1 MSAEDTSRD
10 DSTTAIEGPLPAEEL
25 ARHFSQ
31 RTDLTYR
38 RISGLSVS
46 GADVYQSLFTGA
58 LIRDCVFT
66 KVLFNRSDLDGMRAE
81 NSTFVECD
89 FTSCDIRSSIFTRC
103 RFQSCVFDST
113 FIDDCEFQVC
123 ELTDCSFNGASL
135 TACRFQE
142 SSLSA
147 CVISR
152 ATFLHN
158 KLYGSAVSDM
168 VLADCTLLYVILR
181 DCSLTRVSISAESV
195 GAIFG
200 LTREQLSQAEILHL
214 GEKETP
220 PPDADIIMLLSE
232 EYWRRKWFIG
242 HLVLAVNFELT
253 SAVNAFNSYL
263 SVAYRRFSELGFV
276 KGDELEFLGDLLQE
290 LALLDRL
297 PLLTALNVL
306 EWCTALENVIRQ
318 NNRDLPESSAD
329 SLRVL
334 ASRVTLLT
342 NRLLDKLDR
351 ELQALE
357 AGDVGGT
364 LCVRA
369 TFREKPAL
377 SLPEVLNSVGAASTL
392 DVGQNSYLVRSEGGS
407 YVEIVFTTLGAVIAL
422 QVFLYLLNGCVIQ
435 LTELKHRFKVLARK
449 NAPKTY
455 TDIAISPTQQ
465 ASPLILTVLNAVV
478 GHVKGLPLLKDPSLS
493 GYITTNIKSLE
504 EVECEGAPDD
514 TRHD

>member
-1 MSAEDTSRD
+1 
-10 DSTTAIEGPLPAEEL
+10 
-25 ARHFSQ
+25 
-31 RTDLTYR
+31 
-38 RISGLSVS
+38 
-46 GADVYQSLFTGA
+46 
-58 LIRDCVFT
+58 
-66 KVLFNRSDLDGMRAE
+66 
-81 NSTFVECD
+81 
-89 FTSCDIRSSIFTRC
+89 
-103 RFQSCVFDST
+103 
-113 FIDDCEFQVC
+113 
-123 ELTDCSFNGASL
+123 
-135 TACRFQE
+135 
-142 SSLSA
+142 
-147 CVISR
+147 
-152 ATFLHN
+152 
-158 KLYGSAVSDM
+158 M

-181 DCSLTRVSISAESV
+181 DSSLTRVSISAESV

-200 LTREQLSQAEILHL
+200 LTREQLSQAKILHL

-242 HLVLAVNFELT
+242 HLVLAVNFGLT
-253 SAVNAFNSYL
+253 SAVDAFNSYL
-263 SVAYRRFSELGFV
+263 SVAFRRFSELGFV

-351 ELQALE
+351 ELPALE

-364 LCVRA
+364 LCIKA

-435 LTELKHRFKVLARK
+435 LTELKHRVKVLARR

-478 GHVKGLPLLKDPSLS
+478 AHVKGLPLLKDPSLS

-504 EVECEGAPDD
+504 EVECEGAPGEA
-514 TRHD
+514 RHG